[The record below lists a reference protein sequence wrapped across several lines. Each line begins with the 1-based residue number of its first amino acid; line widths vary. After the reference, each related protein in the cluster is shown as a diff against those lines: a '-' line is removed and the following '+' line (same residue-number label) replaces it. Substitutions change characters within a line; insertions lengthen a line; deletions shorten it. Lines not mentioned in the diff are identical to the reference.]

1 MYSTYDIINNIVK
14 RLGRKNHIPH
24 TSIPNTSSKIVIT
37 STNNNTEGNFLK
49 TSSTKND
56 TEGNIRRLPPLRRDG
71 AINNNWRAWMI
82 IMIDTKMENIV
93 GGIRYQMTI
102 YSNGLRRLKIVPFVS
117 SLCHHWYQGRYIWI
131 VVGKRYAADA
141 SMHPSTMI
149 RAMWW
154 RNVHFAYL
162 WPSET
167 KCPFCRTPAPSSNEE
182 TLERYKKR
190 AEIGDAEAI
199 RSLAC
204 FYRDG
209 TLGLPQDN
217 DKVFELFVRAGELG
231 CAGACNN
238 VGYAYENGTGV
249 ERDAKK
255 ARHYFKLAAMR
266 GGCNSKA

>member
-1 MYSTYDIINNIVK
+1 MDDNNDRYKDGKYSGGNQISDDDLFKRPPPPKDCPICLLPLPSLISGSIYMNCCGKTICSGCIHAPVYDDK
-14 RLGRKNHIPH
+14 
-24 TSIPNTSSKIVIT
+24 
-37 STNNNTEGNFLK
+37 GNVM
-49 TSSTKND
+49 TKC
-56 TEGNIRRLPPLRRDG
+56 
-71 AINNNWRAWMI
+71 
-82 IMIDTKMENIV
+82 
-93 GGIRYQMTI
+93 
-102 YSNGLRRLKIVPFVS
+102 PFCISV
-117 SLCHHWYQGRYIWI
+117 
-131 VVGKRYAADA
+131 
-141 SMHPSTMI
+141 
-149 RAMWW
+149 
-154 RNVHFAYL
+154 
-162 WPSET
+162 PSET

>member
-1 MYSTYDIINNIVK
+1 MSSTNNNTELFSPYYIHILIIIMTLLVYSTYDIINNIVK

-117 SLCHHWYQGRYIWI
+117 SLCLTDIRVDIYELLRENDMQR
-131 VVGKRYAADA
+131 
-141 SMHPSTMI
+141 MHPCT
-149 RAMWW
+149 R
-154 RNVHFAYL
+154 
-162 WPSET
+162 
-167 KCPFCRTPAPSSNEE
+167 
-182 TLERYKKR
+182 
-190 AEIGDAEAI
+190 
-199 RSLAC
+199 
-204 FYRDG
+204 
-209 TLGLPQDN
+209 
-217 DKVFELFVRAGELG
+217 VR
-231 CAGACNN
+231 
-238 VGYAYENGTGV
+238 
-249 ERDAKK
+249 
-255 ARHYFKLAAMR
+255 
-266 GGCNSKA
+266 